1 MFSSIKIPHVRNYFL
16 YFMKSL
22 LLEMSLSKWIAPF
35 TTHEDVIATI
45 LSLLAFHIQPKSRLC
60 VFMFKI
66 LHDFCL
72 TSFGFFF
79 LGILPAVVV
88 FSIPLWLLML
98 SLKKKKKKIDLVFL
112 PLTRKTFSLLDT
124 TILISYNKVL
134 PSLGHTEEVDCP
146 SRVPG
151 FILEEIRRGT
161 YFAFSLQI
169 PVLQCPKLFFLNL
182 FWNKAA

>member
-22 LLEMSLSKWIAPF
+22 LLEMSLSEWIAPF

-98 SLKKKKKKIDLVFL
+98 SLKKKKKRSWYLHPWIFLKTKVKKGPSNNLVYWENVN
-112 PLTRKTFSLLDT
+112 LT
-124 TILISYNKVL
+124 
-134 PSLGHTEEVDCP
+134 
-146 SRVPG
+146 
-151 FILEEIRRGT
+151 
-161 YFAFSLQI
+161 
-169 PVLQCPKLFFLNL
+169 PKYWGS
-182 FWNKAA
+182 FW